1 MAKNLMPYAP
11 GRGKNTDFWLS
22 RLFFKVQFHAI
33 NLATLHW
40 FCYIVT
46 GIVQKA
52 RSIETDEVEINEEDN
67 NMAKINQ
74 QMILQFNG
82 REFDLGAVEAN
93 VKKNWKESGK
103 KLSEIVDLDIY
114 VKPEEAAAYY
124 VVNKETEGKVE
135 L

>member
-1 MAKNLMPYAP
+1 MPKNFRPCAP
-11 GRGKNTDFWLS
+11 GRGKSIDFWLS

-46 GIVQKA
+46 GTVQKA

-103 KLSEIVDLDIY
+103 KLSEIVDLAIY
-114 VKPEEAAAYY
+114 VKPEEAAVYY

>member
-46 GIVQKA
+46 GTVQKA

-114 VKPEEAAAYY
+114 VKPEEAAVYY